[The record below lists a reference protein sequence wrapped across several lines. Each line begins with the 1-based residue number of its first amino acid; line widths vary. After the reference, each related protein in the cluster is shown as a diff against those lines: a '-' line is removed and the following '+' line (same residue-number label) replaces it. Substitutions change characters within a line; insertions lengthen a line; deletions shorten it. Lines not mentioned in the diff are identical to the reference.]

1 MRPKRTIGVLLT
13 GVLIAFGVTLSVPG
27 VASADNLGGIITAD
41 MNNDGIPD
49 QVQLG
54 DVGGPTS
61 TTCSV
66 TVSLG
71 KSDGTFGTP
80 KVHTYPTAEPLGPF
94 CPDQGVAMKLGNE
107 TKPDLVTSMSFGFR
121 DLIVLH
127 DFVPSAIFSGVI
139 QPTWLRTA
147 DLNGDGRQDLIEWS
161 DQESDIFT
169 LINTPQRTLVLGPFN
184 VVTLRSG
191 GTGEFGPQYV
201 LSDFN
206 GDGGQDMLI
215 SVNDQSSFAAP
226 ISARVLFGNAQAPTV
241 LASTGDFR
249 AVWTVFSIDID
260 FDGIPDAGVI
270 EKSGTGVTTVQYFRN
285 DGAGHFTLVAT
296 P

>member
-1 MRPKRTIGVLLT
+1 MRPKRSIGVLLT
-13 GVLIAFGVTLSVPG
+13 AVLFGLGTTLVLPG
-27 VASADNLGGIITAD
+27 VAAADNLGGVITAD

-71 KSDGTFGTP
+71 LSGGGFGTP
-80 KVHTYPTAEPLGPF
+80 KVHTYTSVEIGPF
-94 CPDQGVAMKLGNE
+94 CPDHGVAMKLGNE
-107 TKPDLVTSMSFGFR
+107 RKPDLVTSMSFGFR

-127 DFVPSAIFSGVI
+127 NFQPTAVYSGVI
-139 QPTWLRTA
+139 QPDWLRTA

-161 DQESDIFT
+161 SQVTDLTT
-169 LINTPQRTLVLGPFN
+169 LINTPQGTLVPGPFG

-191 GTGEFGPQYV
+191 PSGGSSGPQYV
-201 LSDFN
+201 LGDFN
-206 GDGGQDMLI
+206 GDGGQDLLM
-215 SVNDQSSFAAP
+215 SVNNQMSFAMP
-226 ISARVLFGNAQAPTV
+226 IVAEVFFGNGQAPAV

-249 AVWTVFSIDID
+249 AAWTVFSIDLD
-260 FDGIPDAGVI
+260 FNGVPDAGVI
-270 EKSGTGVTTVQYFRN
+270 ETSGTGVTAVQYFHN
-285 DGAGHFTLVAT
+285 DGAGHFTSV

>member
-1 MRPKRTIGVLLT
+1 MTPKRSIGVLLT
-13 GVLIAFGVTLSVPG
+13 GLLVAFGVTLTVPG
-27 VASADNLGGIITAD
+27 IASADNLGGIITAD

-71 KSDGTFGTP
+71 KPGGTFGTP
-80 KVHTYPTAEPLGPF
+80 KVHTYTTAEPLGPF

-127 DFVPSAIFSGVI
+127 DFLPAGIFSGVI
-139 QPTWLRTA
+139 QPTLLRTA

-169 LINTPQRTLVLGPFN
+169 LLNTPQRTLVLGPFN

-191 GTGEFGPQYV
+191 GTGQFGPQYV
-201 LSDFN
+201 LADFN
-206 GDGGQDMLI
+206 RDGGQDMLI

-226 ISARVLFGNAQAPTV
+226 ISARVLFGNGQAPTV

-285 DGAGHFTLVAT
+285 DGAGHFTLMAT